1 MEIYN
6 GNTVGWFKLIYSFD
20 YYSKKLT
27 TEVGLYK
34 IYLHGGVFIM
44 KILEFIQVVNNN
56 KAKLYNKAD
65 KNALQNFI
73 KQTLNIKSYISIKEK
88 KQLVEDIVS
97 ETIIYENGLLK
108 FNGIDQY
115 IVYAMKCIEA
125 YTDLELSDDIEN
137 DYDELSKVGLLEPI
151 TSTFSEEYKTVLT
164 LLQMQCDYILMDNS
178 ISSKVG
184 VFLTRM
190 SSIIDKLA
198 NSLTN
203 SVDNFDISKLNID
216 KKDIEK
222 ITEFL
227 QIVGW

>member
-1 MEIYN
+1 MI
-6 GNTVGWFKLIYSFD
+6 
-20 YYSKKLT
+20 
-27 TEVGLYK
+27 K
-34 IYLHGGVFIM
+34 IYLHKGVFIM

-125 YTDLELSDDIEN
+125 YTDLELSNDIED
-137 DYDELSKVGLLEPI
+137 DYDELSKTGLLEAI
-151 TSTFSEEYKTVLT
+151 TSTFAEEYKTVLT

-184 VFLTRM
+184 VFLTRL

-227 QIVGW
+227 QIVG

>member
-1 MEIYN
+1 MI
-6 GNTVGWFKLIYSFD
+6 
-20 YYSKKLT
+20 
-27 TEVGLYK
+27 K
-34 IYLHGGVFIM
+34 IYLHKGVFIM

-125 YTDLELSDDIEN
+125 YTDLELSNDIED

-151 TSTFSEEYKTVLT
+151 TSTFAEEYKTVLT

-178 ISSKVG
+178 ISSKVS
-184 VFLTRM
+184 VFLTRL

-227 QIVGW
+227 QIVG

>member
-1 MEIYN
+1 M
-6 GNTVGWFKLIYSFD
+6 
-20 YYSKKLT
+20 
-27 TEVGLYK
+27 VGLYK
-34 IYLHGGVFIM
+34 NYITWRSLKMTIN
-44 KILEFIQVVNNN
+44 EFIDAVNAN

-151 TSTFSEEYKTVLT
+151 TSTFEEEYKTVLT

-184 VFLTRM
+184 VFLTSV

-198 NSLTN
+198 NSLSN

-227 QIVGW
+227 QIVG

>member
-1 MEIYN
+1 MEEL
-6 GNTVGWFKLIYSFD
+6 F
-20 YYSKKLT
+20 
-27 TEVGLYK
+27 
-34 IYLHGGVFIM
+34 M

-151 TSTFSEEYKTVLT
+151 TSTFAEEYKTVLT

-184 VFLTRM
+184 VFLTSV

-198 NSLTN
+198 NSLSN

-227 QIVGW
+227 QIVG

>member
-1 MEIYN
+1 MI
-6 GNTVGWFKLIYSFD
+6 
-20 YYSKKLT
+20 
-27 TEVGLYK
+27 K
-34 IYLHGGVFIM
+34 IYLHKGVFIM

-151 TSTFSEEYKTVLT
+151 TSTFAEEYKTVLT

-184 VFLTRM
+184 VFLTSI

-198 NSLTN
+198 NSLSN

-222 ITEFL
+222 ITKFL
-227 QIVGW
+227 QIVG

>member
-1 MEIYN
+1 MEEL
-6 GNTVGWFKLIYSFD
+6 F
-20 YYSKKLT
+20 
-27 TEVGLYK
+27 
-34 IYLHGGVFIM
+34 M
-44 KILEFIQVVNNN
+44 KIKEFLDVVNAN

-65 KNALQNFI
+65 KNALSNFI

-125 YTDLELSDDIEN
+125 YTDLELSNDIEY
-137 DYDELSKVGLLEPI
+137 DYDELSKTGLLEAI
-151 TSTFSEEYKTVLT
+151 TSTFAEEYKTVLT

-184 VFLTRM
+184 IFLTRL

-216 KKDIEK
+216 KKYIEK

-227 QIVGW
+227 QIVG

>member
-1 MEIYN
+1 MI
-6 GNTVGWFKLIYSFD
+6 
-20 YYSKKLT
+20 
-27 TEVGLYK
+27 K
-34 IYLHGGVFIM
+34 IYLHKGVFIM

-73 KQTLNIKSYISIKEK
+73 KQTLEVKDYISIKEK
-88 KQLVEDIVS
+88 KQLVEDIIS
-97 ETIIYENGLLK
+97 ETVMYENGLLK

-115 IVYAMKCIEA
+115 ITYVMKCIEA
-125 YTDLELSDDIEN
+125 YTNLELSDDIED
-137 DYDELSKVGLLEPI
+137 DYDELSKTGLLEPI
-151 TSTFSEEYKTVLT
+151 TSVFAEEYKAVLT

-184 VFLTRM
+184 VFLTSV

-198 NSLTN
+198 NSLSN

-227 QIVGW
+227 QAVR

>member
-1 MEIYN
+1 MI
-6 GNTVGWFKLIYSFD
+6 
-20 YYSKKLT
+20 
-27 TEVGLYK
+27 K
-34 IYLHGGVFIM
+34 IYLHKGVFIM

-125 YTDLELSDDIEN
+125 YTDLELSNDIED
-137 DYDELSKVGLLEPI
+137 DYDELSKTGLLEAI

-164 LLQMQCDYILMDNS
+164 LLQMKCDYILMDNS

-184 VFLTRM
+184 VFLTRL

-216 KKDIEK
+216 KRDIEK

-227 QIVGW
+227 QIVG

>member
-1 MEIYN
+1 MDIF
-6 GNTVGWFKLIYSFD
+6 VGLLF
-20 YYSKKLT
+20 KKLT

-151 TSTFSEEYKTVLT
+151 TSTFAEEYKTVLT

-184 VFLTRM
+184 VFLTSI

-198 NSLTN
+198 NSLSN
-203 SVDNFDISKLNID
+203 SIDNFDISKLNID

-227 QIVGW
+227 QIVG

>member
-1 MEIYN
+1 MEEL
-6 GNTVGWFKLIYSFD
+6 F
-20 YYSKKLT
+20 
-27 TEVGLYK
+27 
-34 IYLHGGVFIM
+34 M
-44 KILEFIQVVNNN
+44 KINEFVQKVSEN

-65 KNALQNFI
+65 KNALPNFI

-151 TSTFSEEYKTVLT
+151 TSTFAEEYKTVLT

-184 VFLTRM
+184 VFLTSV

-198 NSLTN
+198 NSLSN

-227 QIVGW
+227 QIVG

>member
-1 MEIYN
+1 MEEL
-6 GNTVGWFKLIYSFD
+6 F
-20 YYSKKLT
+20 
-27 TEVGLYK
+27 
-34 IYLHGGVFIM
+34 M

-151 TSTFSEEYKTVLT
+151 TSTFAEEYKTVLT

-184 VFLTRM
+184 VFLT
-190 SSIIDKLA
+190 SVYSIIDKLA
-198 NSLTN
+198 NSLSN

-227 QIVGW
+227 QIVG

>member
-1 MEIYN
+1 MI
-6 GNTVGWFKLIYSFD
+6 
-20 YYSKKLT
+20 
-27 TEVGLYK
+27 K
-34 IYLHGGVFIM
+34 IYLHKGVFIM

-115 IVYAMKCIEA
+115 IVYAMKCIGA
-125 YTDLELSDDIEN
+125 YTDVELSDDIEN

-151 TSTFSEEYKTVLT
+151 TSTFAEEYKTVLT

-184 VFLTRM
+184 VFLTSV

-198 NSLTN
+198 NSLSN

-227 QIVGW
+227 QIVG

>member
-1 MEIYN
+1 MI
-6 GNTVGWFKLIYSFD
+6 
-20 YYSKKLT
+20 
-27 TEVGLYK
+27 K
-34 IYLHGGVFIM
+34 IYLHKGVFIM

-73 KQTLNIKSYISIKEK
+73 KQTLNIKSYISIKKK

-151 TSTFSEEYKTVLT
+151 TSTFAEEYKTVLT

-184 VFLTRM
+184 VFLTSV

-198 NSLTN
+198 NSLSN

-227 QIVGW
+227 QIVG

>member
-1 MEIYN
+1 MEEL
-6 GNTVGWFKLIYSFD
+6 F
-20 YYSKKLT
+20 
-27 TEVGLYK
+27 
-34 IYLHGGVFIM
+34 M
-44 KILEFIQVVNNN
+44 KINEFVQKVSEN

-65 KNALQNFI
+65 KNALSNFI

-125 YTDLELSDDIEN
+125 YTDLELSNDIED
-137 DYDELSKVGLLEPI
+137 DYDELSKTGLLEAI
-151 TSTFSEEYKTVLT
+151 TSTFAEEYKTVLT

-184 VFLTRM
+184 VFLTM
-190 SSIIDKLA
+190 VSSIIDKLA
-198 NSLTN
+198 NSLPN

-227 QIVGW
+227 QIVG

>member
-1 MEIYN
+1 MDIF
-6 GNTVGWFKLIYSFD
+6 VGLLF
-20 YYSKKLT
+20 KKLT

-65 KNALQNFI
+65 KNAMQNFI

-184 VFLTRM
+184 VFLTSV

-198 NSLTN
+198 NSLSN

-227 QIVGW
+227 QIVG

>member
-1 MEIYN
+1 MEEL
-6 GNTVGWFKLIYSFD
+6 F
-20 YYSKKLT
+20 
-27 TEVGLYK
+27 
-34 IYLHGGVFIM
+34 M
-44 KILEFIQVVNNN
+44 KINEFVQKVSEN

-151 TSTFSEEYKTVLT
+151 TSTFAEEYKTVLT

-184 VFLTRM
+184 VFLTSV

-198 NSLTN
+198 NSLSN

-227 QIVGW
+227 QIVG

>member
-1 MEIYN
+1 MEEL
-6 GNTVGWFKLIYSFD
+6 F
-20 YYSKKLT
+20 
-27 TEVGLYK
+27 
-34 IYLHGGVFIM
+34 M
-44 KILEFIQVVNNN
+44 KINEFLDVVNAN
-56 KAKLYNKAD
+56 KAKLYNKAN
-65 KNALQNFI
+65 KNALSDFI

-151 TSTFSEEYKTVLT
+151 TSTFEEEYKTVLT

-184 VFLTRM
+184 VFLTSV

-198 NSLTN
+198 NSLSN

-227 QIVGW
+227 QIVG

>member
-1 MEIYN
+1 
-6 GNTVGWFKLIYSFD
+6 
-20 YYSKKLT
+20 
-27 TEVGLYK
+27 
-34 IYLHGGVFIM
+34 M
-44 KILEFIQVVNNN
+44 KINEFLDVVNAN
-56 KAKLYNKAD
+56 KAKLYNKAN
-65 KNALQNFI
+65 KNALSDFI

-125 YTDLELSDDIEN
+125 YTDLELSNDIED
-137 DYDELSKVGLLEPI
+137 DYDELSKTGLLEAI

-184 VFLTRM
+184 VFLTRL

-227 QIVGW
+227 QIVG

>member
-1 MEIYN
+1 MI
-6 GNTVGWFKLIYSFD
+6 
-20 YYSKKLT
+20 
-27 TEVGLYK
+27 K

-151 TSTFSEEYKTVLT
+151 TSTFAEEYKTVLT

-184 VFLTRM
+184 VFLTSV

-198 NSLTN
+198 NSLSN

-227 QIVGW
+227 QIVG

>member
-1 MEIYN
+1 MI
-6 GNTVGWFKLIYSFD
+6 
-20 YYSKKLT
+20 
-27 TEVGLYK
+27 K
-34 IYLHGGVFIM
+34 IYLHKGVFIM

-65 KNALQNFI
+65 KNALSNFI

-125 YTDLELSDDIEN
+125 YTDLELSNDIED
-137 DYDELSKVGLLEPI
+137 DYDELSKTGLLEAI

-184 VFLTRM
+184 VFLTSV

-198 NSLTN
+198 NSLSN

-227 QIVGW
+227 QIVG

>member
-1 MEIYN
+1 MI
-6 GNTVGWFKLIYSFD
+6 
-20 YYSKKLT
+20 
-27 TEVGLYK
+27 K
-34 IYLHGGVFIM
+34 IYLHKGVFIM

-151 TSTFSEEYKTVLT
+151 TSTFAEEYKTVLT

-184 VFLTRM
+184 VFLTSV

-198 NSLTN
+198 NSLSN

-227 QIVGW
+227 QIVG

>member
-1 MEIYN
+1 MDIF
-6 GNTVGWFKLIYSFD
+6 VGLLF
-20 YYSKKLT
+20 KKLT

-151 TSTFSEEYKTVLT
+151 TSTFAEEYKTVLT

-184 VFLTRM
+184 VFLTRL

-227 QIVGW
+227 QIVG

>member
-1 MEIYN
+1 MEEL
-6 GNTVGWFKLIYSFD
+6 F
-20 YYSKKLT
+20 
-27 TEVGLYK
+27 
-34 IYLHGGVFIM
+34 M
-44 KILEFIQVVNNN
+44 KINEFVQKVNAN
-56 KAKLYNKAD
+56 KTKLYNKAD
-65 KNALQNFI
+65 KNALSNFI
-73 KQTLNIKSYISIKEK
+73 KQTLEVKDYISIKEK

-151 TSTFSEEYKTVLT
+151 TSTFAEEYKTVLT

-184 VFLTRM
+184 VFITSV
-190 SSIIDKLA
+190 SSTIDKLA
-198 NSLTN
+198 NSLSN
-203 SVDNFDISKLNID
+203 SVENFDISKLNID

-227 QIVGW
+227 QAVR